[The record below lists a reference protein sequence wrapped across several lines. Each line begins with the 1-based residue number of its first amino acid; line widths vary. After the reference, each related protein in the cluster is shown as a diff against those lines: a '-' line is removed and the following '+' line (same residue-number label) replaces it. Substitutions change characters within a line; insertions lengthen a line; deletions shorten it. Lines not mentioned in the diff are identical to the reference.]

1 MRDIY
6 TISPHVLVGDGSVLT
21 LPTDDDDRPGIAV
34 FQSKGL
40 AEELAPDG
48 FRPAYCG
55 PEELEKLAEDMH
67 IWLELSCRVGCRAAC
82 SLWTCLRHC
91 SRWAKSNEASI

>member
-21 LPTDDDDRPGIAV
+21 LPTDDDDRLGIAV

-67 IWLELSCRVGCRAAC
+67 IWLVAFVQGGLQGRVFTVDMFTALLQMG
-82 SLWTCLRHC
+82 
-91 SRWAKSNEASI
+91 EEQ

>member
-1 MRDIY
+1 MSDIH

-67 IWLELSCRVGCRAAC
+67 IWLVALVQGG
-82 SLWTCLRHC
+82 LQG
-91 SRWAKSNEASI
+91 SIFTVDMFLALLQMSEEQ

>member
-21 LPTDDDDRPGIAV
+21 LPTDDDDRLGIAV

-67 IWLELSCRVGCRAAC
+67 IWLVALVQGGLQGSVFTVDMFTALLQMGE
-82 SLWTCLRHC
+82 
-91 SRWAKSNEASI
+91 EQ